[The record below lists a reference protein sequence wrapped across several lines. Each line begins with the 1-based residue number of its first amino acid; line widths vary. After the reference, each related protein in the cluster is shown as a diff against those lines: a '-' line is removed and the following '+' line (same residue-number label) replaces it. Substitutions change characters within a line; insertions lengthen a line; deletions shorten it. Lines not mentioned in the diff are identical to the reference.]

1 MELDINNL
9 FVTDTQNKSQSLAS
23 IMSKNIVLICMLR
36 HFGWIFCKDQAA
48 QLSSIQNEINQIDIE
63 LIFIGSGS
71 PEQARF
77 FQEDYKIDAK
87 VFSDQEL
94 TIYKALGAKNS
105 LISNIT
111 PGVWIAGLR
120 AFLNGFMQ
128 SKTQGTYTQQGGVA
142 LLTKNGEVAYLYL
155 SKYAGD
161 HIEPRILLQK
171 IKKIRS

>member
-1 MELDINNL
+1 M
-9 FVTDTQNKSQSLAS
+9 VQ
-23 IMSKNIVLICMLR
+23 
-36 HFGWIFCKDQAA
+36 
-48 QLSSIQNEINQIDIE
+48 E
-63 LIFIGSGS
+63 LI
-71 PEQARF
+71 
-77 FQEDYKIDAK
+77 
-87 VFSDQEL
+87 
-94 TIYKALGAKNS
+94 IYKALGAKNS

-171 IKKIRS
+171 IKKIMS